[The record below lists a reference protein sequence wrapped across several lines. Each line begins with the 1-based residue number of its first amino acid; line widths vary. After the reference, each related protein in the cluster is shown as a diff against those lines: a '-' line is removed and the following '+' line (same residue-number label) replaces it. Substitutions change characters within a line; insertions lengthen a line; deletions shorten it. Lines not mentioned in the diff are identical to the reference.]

1 MQALRFAPT
10 LPPTAPTKTSATLPR
25 TPSKI
30 RANTRI
36 KASAAP
42 LETSTIDYSSEHSVF
57 PAEACETIGGEACWH
72 GILPEAKLEPQDK
85 ETVTAAQELVD
96 REYLEYN
103 DPKTVFRGEACDDLG
118 GEFCQPEY

>member
-1 MQALRFAPT
+1 MQALRFAT

-30 RANTRI
+30 RANARI
-36 KASAAP
+36 KASAAA
-42 LETSTIDYSSEHSVF
+42 LETSTVDYSSEHSVF
-57 PAEACETIGGEACWH
+57 PAEACETIGGEACWY

-118 GEFCQPEY
+118 GEFCQPGY